1 MRSIITTKLLW
12 SCENADDGG
21 TVPLQL
27 LPLLL
32 VALCL
37 MGNREWVGGVGKG
50 AGGGGG
56 GELVVCVCVCE
67 SGLG

>member
-56 GELVVCVCVCE
+56 V
-67 SGLG
+67 S